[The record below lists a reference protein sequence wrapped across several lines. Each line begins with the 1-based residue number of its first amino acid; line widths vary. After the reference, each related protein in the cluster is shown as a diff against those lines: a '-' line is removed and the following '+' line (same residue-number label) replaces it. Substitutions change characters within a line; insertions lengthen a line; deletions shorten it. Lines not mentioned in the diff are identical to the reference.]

1 MLLMKISDDEKEIRE
16 EIVKYYD
23 EDTAEGMMQAV
34 NRNGMSAWGALMV
47 RKSNDKLLLLRLPG
61 IQLEE
66 RKLTDA

>member
-23 EDTAEGMMQAV
+23 ENTAEGMMQAV

-66 RKLTDA
+66 RK

>member
-23 EDTAEGMMQAV
+23 ENTAEGMMQAV
-34 NRNGMSAWGALMV
+34 NRNGMSAWGDLMV

-66 RKLTDA
+66 RK